1 MTTSERIVRVS
12 EPSYIGF
19 RLAVLLFGVLL
30 GAQCVWLLLAE
41 LSRTGID
48 SLPRNPTAAAAA
60 ATQRDPA
67 LWAARIGGIRGDL
80 WAQSAFTYAD
90 LLFDQTSAATPNA
103 NLTSTAAEARGSID
117 HALNNAPHQASVW
130 LLLAGI
136 ALRHQ
141 LPDANAT
148 EALKMTFYTA
158 PSEQTLM
165 PLRLQIATRADR
177 FDDIQIR
184 EFISRE
190 LRLLLR
196 QNQKDAIANAYKTA
210 SSAGRRLIEQTIA
223 DSDPSFANTLVTG
236 SVPNPS
242 FRN

>member
-1 MTTSERIVRVS
+1 MTSERVVRVS

-48 SLPRNPTAAAAA
+48 SLPRNPTAATAA

-90 LLFDQTSAATPNA
+90 LLFDQSNA
-103 NLTSTAAEARGSID
+103 VPTNASLTSTAADARGSID
-117 HALNNAPHQASVW
+117 HALNNAPHQSSVW

-148 EALKMTFYTA
+148 EALKMAYYTA